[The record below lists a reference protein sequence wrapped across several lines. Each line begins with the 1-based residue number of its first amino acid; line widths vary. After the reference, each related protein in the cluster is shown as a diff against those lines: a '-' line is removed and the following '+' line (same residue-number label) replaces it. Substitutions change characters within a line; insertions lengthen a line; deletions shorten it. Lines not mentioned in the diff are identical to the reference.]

1 MTSKLDDDLKELTEM
16 NNIEDEEMTTQ
27 KEEERKLELE
37 NEDLENEL
45 ERMQSELDKLNEID
59 TE

>member
-45 ERMQSELDKLNEID
+45 ERM
-59 TE
+59 